1 MACIL
6 LTGESTLPLSKRA
19 SALSETIALS
29 ASSCCGLENP
39 HGQRT
44 LRPRDPGSFSRSR
57 LYLAAAA
64 TSRQSRGRGHSR
76 CDRAA
81 LFLYRAGHRGDVVL
95 DKE

>member
-1 MACIL
+1 MAGIL
-6 LTGESTLPLSKRA
+6 LTRESTLPFSKRA

-44 LRPRDPGSFSRSR
+44 LRARDPGSFSRSR

-64 TSRQSRGRGHSR
+64 TSRQ
-76 CDRAA
+76 
-81 LFLYRAGHRGDVVL
+81 VVGE
-95 DKE
+95 DTADAIAPRYSFTAPVIEET